1 MTSTTRLFG
10 LILIVLGVVSYVIT
24 DRTSVTALIPAIF
37 GAVLVIC
44 ALIAR
49 NESARKHAMHAA
61 VAVGLIG
68 ALASLGRAVPA
79 VMAGDAG
86 RPAVIAQLVMAV
98 VLLVYVAL
106 GVQSFIAARRAR
118 MGR

>member
-1 MTSTTRLFG
+1 MPGTTRLFG
-10 LILIVLGVVSYVIT
+10 LLLIVFGIATYVVT
-24 DRTSVTALIPAIF
+24 ERTSITALIPAFF

-49 NESARKHAMHAA
+49 NEALRKHAMHAA

-68 ALASLGRAVPA
+68 AIASLARGVPA
-79 VMAGDAG
+79 AIAGDAS
-86 RPAVIAQLVMAV
+86 RPAVISQLAMGVM
-98 VLLVYVAL
+98 LLVYVAL
-106 GVQSFIAARRAR
+106 GVQSFIAARKAR

>member
-10 LILIVLGVVSYVIT
+10 LILIVLGVAAYVLT
-24 DRTSVTALIPAIF
+24 GRTSVTALIPAMF
-37 GAVLVIC
+37 GAVLLVL
-44 ALIAR
+44 ALVAR
-49 NESARKHAMHAA
+49 SESARKHAMHAA

-79 VMAGDAG
+79 VLNGNAG
-86 RPAVIAQLVMAV
+86 RPAVIAQILMA
-98 VLLVYVAL
+98 LLLLMYVGF

-118 MGR
+118 LGR

>member
-1 MTSTTRLFG
+1 MPGTTRLFG
-10 LILIVLGVVSYVIT
+10 LLLIVFGIATYVVT
-24 DRTSVTALIPAIF
+24 ERTSITALIPAFF

-49 NESARKHAMHAA
+49 NEALRKHAMHAA

-68 ALASLGRAVPA
+68 AIASLARGVPA
-79 VMAGDAG
+79 TLAGDAS
-86 RPAVIAQLVMAV
+86 RPAVISQLAMGVM
-98 VLLVYVAL
+98 LLVYVAL
-106 GVQSFIAARRAR
+106 GVQSFIAARKAR